1 MNRSPRPARRL
12 IDTVDAATRAATQ
25 GGVLLRPGGTG
36 TRVRNV
42 ETGRVL
48 PCCWDDCMKPGS
60 TQHEIQVPHPTP
72 KWKDPKTGNQEMLVY
87 IFCSAEHKAMQLAGT
102 PLENRA

>member
-1 MNRSPRPARRL
+1 MRNSPRPKRL

-36 TRVRNV
+36 TKVRNV

-48 PCCWDDCMKPGS
+48 PCCWDDCEKEGS
-60 TQHEIQVPHPTP
+60 TRFEIQVPHPQP
-72 KWKDPKTGNQEMLVY
+72 RWKDPQTGKQEMLVY
-87 IFCSAEHKAMQLAGT
+87 IFCSEAHKAAQLAGT
-102 PLENRA
+102 PLEGRA